1 MLLHNLFDAASA
13 LIVVGGTCAGTVLRC
28 GIGDTK
34 VALEAI
40 IGLGGK
46 RFDPAQARAE
56 LAAHVREIQRDGVLR
71 AEPVHLGDAELDQV
85 TDALIGSRSLSG
97 LHATHLAFKRRRN
110 RNGMRA
116 VRTLNQAADLGP
128 VFGLAGTLVSLSQM
142 PAALGQGGD
151 FTAAIS
157 MAVLT
162 TLYGLL
168 IGNIV
173 FAPLSRMVA
182 RRAAREERDRQRVL
196 DWLEKQLADALP
208 SPAAAT
214 GATVVR
220 HRAVAGSSR

>member
-1 MLLHNLFDAASA
+1 MQLQNLFDATSA

-28 GIGDTK
+28 GLEDTG
-34 VALEAI
+34 VALEAVM
-40 IGLGGK
+40 GLGRK

-71 AEPVHLGDAELDQV
+71 AEPVHLGDPELDGV

-97 LHATHLAFKRRRN
+97 LHATHMAFKRKRN
-110 RNGMRA
+110 RHGMRA
-116 VRTLNQAADLGP
+116 VRTLNQAAELGP

-142 PAALGQGGD
+142 PAAMGQGGD
-151 FTAAIS
+151 FTTAIS

-173 FAPLSRMVA
+173 FAPLGRMVA

-208 SPAAAT
+208 ASSGP
-214 GATVVR
+214 TVVR
-220 HRAVAGSSR
+220 HRAVAGSAR